1 MGSAYIWE
9 RQYTLGALEA
19 RLDVAKR
26 KCNTGYGCGRT
37 CISVQKECRSEGG
50 AASSKERIARL
61 EQLARGELKQKGFGG
76 LKPGEATAKAEQLRT
91 ARSSKAAA
99 LVAERQAKRAAPPKP
114 AGGSSSPR
122 GKAETMQDSG
132 DYEFA
137 RKSSVQNAGEDLLN
151 SARHKRN
158 AFRTIEEAEASGQV
172 EKLLTRDNLTK
183 NFPTDLIEGVNGGNV
198 LSRLEAHYCL
208 KAFPNLSAKDV
219 DDYIKGQE
227 RRKARG
233 VSYGSSLQ
241 VLEEVD
247 AKTVRKQYFDAF
259 QDIRGFIEA
268 NRDLPERQLRQQ
280 LTSRIGEQIRQLRKT
295 QGTGYSRNYADP
307 YNPVANALIDMQ
319 RRVVKSGKTSVGGQ
333 LNAFA
338 TALKASLGGQFTD
351 SQETM
356 ARTVEA
362 ATKIMEGSSLSQAL
376 GKEGSG
382 KSRFS
387 AADLYVAPAR
397 RSGGRSVGGSV
408 ESATEQIVKRS
419 GFRGLQYGN
428 SVTDEERKHHVQK
441 AAEALVD
448 LADVLDMPDEAISI
462 KGTLGLAIGA
472 RGKGTA
478 MAHYEPGA
486 KVINLTRKR
495 GIGTLAHEWGHALD
509 NYAAGGTGT
518 FLSRVTSGASKEKRE
533 AMFNVIASWE
543 TTGYVQQVYAAIQ
556 EEKRQGKLVNAE
568 YWTSREEMFAR
579 SFEGYVQLKLSKAGR
594 ENTYLTQPTGHPF
607 WPSQRQAEQMEPMF
621 DALMARFR
629 EEDFP
634 GGARRDSREERIRR
648 FVYWL
653 S

>member
-1 MGSAYIWE
+1 MVTTATFKE
-9 RQYTLGALEA
+9 RQDIIGTLEE
-19 RLDVAKR
+19 RLDAAKR
-26 KCNTGYGCGRT
+26 KCKAGYGCGRT
-37 CISVQKECRSEGG
+37 CISVQKECRTEGG

-61 EQLARGELKQKGFGG
+61 EQLARGELKQKGIGL
-76 LKPGEATAKAEQLRT
+76 LKPDDAATKAEQLRT
-91 ARSSKAAA
+91 VRSSKAAA
-99 LVAERQAKRAAPPKP
+99 LVAERQAKRAAAPKP

-137 RKSSVQNAGEDLLN
+137 RKSSVQNAGEDLIN

-198 LSRLEAHYCL
+198 ISRLEAHYCL
-208 KAFPNLSAKDV
+208 KAFPNLSAKGV

-227 RRKARG
+227 RRKALGTNTSRL
-233 VSYGSSLQ
+233 VAMD
-241 VLEEVD
+241 EVD
-247 AKTVRKQYFDAF
+247 AKTVRKQYFDGF

-268 NRDLPERQLRQQ
+268 NRDLPEGQLRRE

-319 RRVVKSGKTSVGGQ
+319 RRVMKRGKTSVGGQ
-333 LNAFA
+333 LNEFA
-338 TALKASLGGQFTD
+338 TVLKASMGGQFTNG
-351 SQETM
+351 QTM

-362 ATKIMEGSSLSQAL
+362 ATKIMEGSSLTQAF
-376 GKEGSG
+376 GKEGTG

-387 AADLYVAPAR
+387 AADLYVAPTR

-408 ESATEQIVKRS
+408 VSATEQIVKRS

-428 SVTDEERKHHVQK
+428 SVTDEERRHHVQK

-478 MAHYEPGA
+478 LAHYEPGA

-509 NYAAGGTGT
+509 NYAAGGIGNY
-518 FLSRVTSGASKEKRE
+518 LSGSLAGAGKEKRE
-533 AMFNVIASWE
+533 AMMKVVAAWE
-543 TTGYVQQVYAAIQ
+543 TTGYAQQVYVAARG
-556 EEKRQGKLVNAE
+556 EKRQGKLINAE

-579 SFEGYVQLKLSKAGR
+579 SFEAYVQLKLSKAGR
-594 ENTYLTQPTGHPF
+594 ENTYLTQPTGHPL
-607 WPSQRQAEQMEPMF
+607 WPSQQQAEQMEPKF